1 MENFLVDYYLI
12 VKAFHIVF
20 VISWM
25 AGLLYLP
32 RLFVY
37 HTKAKLG
44 SELDTTFRTM
54 ESKLVKI
61 IINPAMIL
69 SLIFG
74 LLLININGFASM
86 GGWFHAK
93 LLLLLFM
100 FGFHG
105 VCIKWKKGFALGKNR
120 NSEKFYRIANE
131 IPAVLMTL
139 IVALAVIKPF

>member
-1 MENFLVDYYLI
+1 MENFFAQYYLI
-12 VKAFHIVF
+12 IKAFHIVF

-37 HTKAKLG
+37 HTRATLN
-44 SELDTTFRTM
+44 SEMDLTFRTM
-54 ESKLVKI
+54 EEKLVKI

-74 LLLININGFASM
+74 LLLININGFTNM
-86 GGWFHAK
+86 GAWFHAK
-93 LLLLLFM
+93 LLFLIGL

-105 VCIKWKKGFALGKNR
+105 MCIKWKKNFSIGKNHK
-120 NSEKFYRIANE
+120 SEKFFRFANE
-131 IPAVLMTL
+131 VPAILMAL
-139 IVALAVIKPF
+139 IVYFAVVKPF